1 MSAQQAAHLLESVRA
16 GIPLSR
22 VRALTPGVPAR
33 DRAALVG
40 PDAAPASG
48 GQGSL
53 VQSASGQASTGQG
66 PAGPG
71 PDGVRAS
78 PRAQRL
84 CTLLAATAH
93 AHPQRLAFIDPPH
106 KPLWSG
112 RPAITWTYAAAA
124 EIVARLA
131 NGLRTWRLAP
141 ASRIGIA
148 LAGSSESFLAYLAVE
163 AAGHIPCL
171 LPLALDEEAL
181 LAAVQAAALP
191 AVITQTRFG
200 ALNPAERLC
209 RVAVRY
215 FGLRYLAA
223 FGPDVPDGVINL
235 DAMALDQAGGPF
247 ADGPGGLISFAG
259 GDPARPVHRS
269 GDALLAA
276 IAVYR
281 VTAGV
286 LPGDRILTLLPQ
298 GDLRGLVTGLGVA
311 LVAGAGLETL
321 PVFEARSFAASL
333 ERPLPSRLV
342 APAALERNLAASR
355 LPETLDSIVLAH
367 RAPGHLGQRW
377 LTPRAGRP
385 IVDVVAFDET
395 ALLTGAREANDVALT
410 LTYPERGPLF
420 STLMA
425 LRRDADGRLAFRGR
439 ACHAGALQR
448 DIAIPETADEW
459 TPAPFVT
466 SVADDRTLAI
476 LRA

>member
-1 MSAQQAAHLLESVRA
+1 MPAQQAAHLLESVRA

-22 VRALTPGVPAR
+22 VGALAGTGGPMRHPA
-33 DRAALVG
+33 AQG
-40 PDAAPASG
+40 PVS
-48 GQGSL
+48 QGS
-53 VQSASGQASTGQG
+53 VTQGSASQG
-66 PAGPG
+66 SAPEG
-71 PDGVRAS
+71 PDGVRAP

-93 AHPQRLAFIDPPH
+93 AHPHRVVFVDPSH

-131 NGLRTWRLAP
+131 NGLRAWRLAP

-148 LAGSSESFLAYLAVE
+148 LAGSSETFLAYLAVE

-171 LPLALDEEAL
+171 LPLGLDEEAL

-200 ALNPAERLC
+200 PLAPAERLC

-247 ADGPGGLISFAG
+247 AAGPGGLISFAA

-276 IAVYR
+276 IAVYL
-281 VTAGV
+281 VTARV
-286 LPGDRILTLLPQ
+286 LPGDRILNLLPQ
-298 GDLRGLVTGLGVA
+298 SDLRGLVSGLGAA
-311 LVAGAGLETL
+311 LVAGAGVETL
-321 PVFEARSFAASL
+321 PVFEGRSFAAAL
-333 ERPLPSRLV
+333 ERPVATRLV
-342 APAALERNLAASR
+342 VPAALERNLAASR
-355 LPETLDSIVLAH
+355 LPGTLDSIVLAH
-367 RAPGHLGQRW
+367 RAPGRLGQRW
-377 LTPRAGRP
+377 LTPRPSRP

-410 LTYPERGPLF
+410 LTQPERGPLF

-448 DIAIPETADEW
+448 DIAIPEMADAWTASSFASGVE
-459 TPAPFVT
+459 
-466 SVADDRTLAI
+466 DDRTLAI
-476 LRA
+476 RRA